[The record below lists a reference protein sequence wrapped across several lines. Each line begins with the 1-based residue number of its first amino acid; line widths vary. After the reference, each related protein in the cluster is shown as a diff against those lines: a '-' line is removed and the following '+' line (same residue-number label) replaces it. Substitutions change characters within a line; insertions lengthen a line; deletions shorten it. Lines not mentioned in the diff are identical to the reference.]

1 MRQEYQETL
10 KNIPKENLIYLD
22 ESGFD
27 LTIKKEYG
35 WKLRGQRLFD
45 NKKGQRKYLK
55 RITVISAYSN
65 NTKKLIA
72 PFYFE
77 GNTNFEMFNL
87 WIKEVLLLEL
97 KPGQTIIMDNAAFH
111 KNKITRELI
120 ESKQCHLLYLPPY
133 SPDFNPIE
141 QKWGHVKNII
151 RKIRDKFENFN
162 ECLESVLIGVY
173 PSLAFLP
180 KKQPFFTY
188 F

>member
-1 MRQEYQETL
+1 LASHIKKRFLYEERREDLRQEYQETL

-162 ECLESVLIGVY
+162 ECLESVLIGV
-173 PSLAFLP
+173 
-180 KKQPFFTY
+180 
-188 F
+188 

>member
-77 GNTNFEMFNL
+77 GNTNFKMFNL

-162 ECLESVLIGVY
+162 ECLESVLIGV
-173 PSLAFLP
+173 
-180 KKQPFFTY
+180 
-188 F
+188 